1 MAKKINVN
9 SSRATNVLDGFVTS
23 DRIEVHPKTDL
34 EKFTRLM
41 EDIDVSNAARLFI
54 DALFYNGYALIKE
67 DDSISDSKFEI
78 AKELLKE
85 NNFDIALRKIA
96 LNCRLYHKAFVEL
109 VYDTISHSGQTKKVV
124 KEFYVLHTPT
134 IIPVMDKHGN
144 VKEYIQRVGTD
155 EVKFSKDEL
164 VEIEV
169 YPSTAS
175 YWGHYDILGLYEVVV
190 TKQLL
195 EQYVDFLFRQAK
207 IVPYWSTEQ
216 QITKEAYQTFLENL
230 KKLKNNPAGE
240 LVAQGKIERKFIESF
255 KFLEDIENY
264 VDYLRSKIYEYF
276 GIPPNALSVRNEAS
290 RSASEVTVR
299 YVWNFSVLS
308 FRDMLEETINN
319 KLLSKLKYGVKIKFN
334 VFDRLEIRDRLDS
347 ALKLKALGVDNESI
361 KQFIETGQIEN
372 IKFVEKAQ
380 EEKEDKQRIRNQ
392 ITNKTAP
399 SRMPRDATEREYKTG
414 SESTTKESQ
423 IGLG

>member
-1 MAKKINVN
+1 MAKKININ
-9 SSRATNVLDGFVTS
+9 SSKATNVFDGFVTA
-23 DRIEVHPKTDL
+23 DRIELFPKTDL
-34 EKFTRLM
+34 EKFTKLL

-54 DALFYNGYALIKE
+54 DALFYNGYVLVKQ

-78 AKELLKE
+78 AKQILKD

-109 VYDTISHSGQTKKVV
+109 VYDTISYAGQTKKVV

-134 IIPVMDKHGN
+134 IIPVVDKHGN
-144 VKEYIQRVGTD
+144 VKEYIQRVGLD

-175 YWGHYDILGLYEVVV
+175 YWGHYDILGLYEIVV

-240 LVAQGKIERKFIESF
+240 LVAQGKIERKFLDSF
-255 KFLEDIENY
+255 KFLSDIENY

-276 GIPPNALSVRNEAS
+276 GIPSNVLSFRNEAT
-290 RSASEVTVR
+290 RSSSEVNVR

-319 KLLSKLKYGVKIKFN
+319 KLLSKLQYGVVLKFN

-347 ALKLKALGVDNESI
+347 ALKLKALGVNNESI
-361 KQFIETGQIEN
+361 KEFIETGQIKD
-372 IKFVEKAQ
+372 IKFDEASVQK
-380 EEKEDKQRIRNQ
+380 KKIKDQ
-392 ITNKTAP
+392 ITNKSSP
-399 SRMPRDATEREYKTG
+399 SRQRRDILDREYKVG
-414 SESTTKESQ
+414 SESTTRDDQ
-423 IGLG
+423 IGF